1 MQIQWS
7 TCCFVL
13 HSRSVPLLRSAGVGW
28 KWKEKDSQYEQQIFS
43 RASALGNFDAQLQV
57 YRSVPVAP
65 SCLTVDSL
73 KFGIIFWSRT
83 RHFQLNPKY
92 FSVFIDFVWML
103 GQVLRPNVRWGRAIL
118 ENVIESND
126 LVTVFFVDYGDIRTI
141 SRTSL
146 RQLRGR

>member
-1 MQIQWS
+1 
-7 TCCFVL
+7 
-13 HSRSVPLLRSAGVGW
+13 
-28 KWKEKDSQYEQQIFS
+28 
-43 RASALGNFDAQLQV
+43 
-57 YRSVPVAP
+57 
-65 SCLTVDSL
+65 
-73 KFGIIFWSRT
+73 
-83 RHFQLNPKY
+83 
-92 FSVFIDFVWML
+92 ML